1 MAAMAYIEVR
11 RSAVAVAA
19 QRLNGQAR
27 QLADLLEVSAVQ
39 RHEFVRV
46 LASRPSLA
54 GYLEQATDSLAG
66 PVLDSLQAYADR
78 TGPIPSMELWNRE
91 GGRVLV
97 WGDTFPAFPPEASA
111 ALIELVLEAGSAIG
125 PFVGDDSLEYAAIGR
140 VGGAAN
146 PLGYVLE
153 RRPVAA
159 SADAVR
165 QLRGL
170 MGEAQI
176 VIGSPGLS
184 DNWTDFVTRVSPPPI
199 VVAGAA
205 GVFQY
210 TRSPGEPAIA
220 WATPIG
226 STPWVLLAELPSG
239 PVLAPARR
247 FLLRAGTLS
256 IVLVLVGGLL
266 GWTTSRQITGP
277 LQGVTAAAERIAAG
291 DASSRVAVVRS
302 AGVRSDEIGRLA
314 VSFNTMAD
322 RIDEMQADLRR
333 LVRHYRPLFERN
345 PLPMWLAEPA
355 SGQILEAN
363 EAAIAHYGYSREAF
377 LGMAAQDF
385 TIQSDQVGPAMT
397 LDRHRCADGRT
408 IDVEVTRHQLRE
420 NGQRV
425 LLVLANDVS
434 VRIEAER
441 ALQEFNEELE
451 RRVAERTA
459 ELATANGELEAFS
472 YSVSHDLRAPLRA
485 INGFS
490 EILIED
496 HAPVLPDEARETL
509 GVIAANA
516 QKMGQLIDDLLH
528 LARLAREPLV
538 RVRTDMT
545 DMARTVVVEAQARE
559 PHRQLEFEIE
569 PLPPVDVEPAL
580 VRQVFVN
587 LVQNAVKFST
597 GTNPTSIHIGHRRDG
612 GESIYFVRDNG
623 IGFDMQY
630 ADKLFGVFQRLHGAE
645 EFDGT
650 GVGLAI
656 VDRIIRRHGG
666 RVWAESR
673 IGAGATFFFTLSAKQ
688 ATM

>member
-1 MAAMAYIEVR
+1 
-11 RSAVAVAA
+11 
-19 QRLNGQAR
+19 
-27 QLADLLEVSAVQ
+27 
-39 RHEFVRV
+39 
-46 LASRPSLA
+46 
-54 GYLEQATDSLAG
+54 
-66 PVLDSLQAYADR
+66 
-78 TGPIPSMELWNRE
+78 
-91 GGRVLV
+91 
-97 WGDTFPAFPPEASA
+97 
-111 ALIELVLEAGSAIG
+111 
-125 PFVGDDSLEYAAIGR
+125 
-140 VGGAAN
+140 
-146 PLGYVLE
+146 
-153 RRPVAA
+153 
-159 SADAVR
+159 
-165 QLRGL
+165 
-170 MGEAQI
+170 
-176 VIGSPGLS
+176 
-184 DNWTDFVTRVSPPPI
+184 VT
-199 VVAGAA
+199 
-205 GVFQY
+205 
-210 TRSPGEPAIA
+210 T
-220 WATPIG
+220 
-226 STPWVLLAELPSG
+226 
-239 PVLAPARR
+239 
-247 FLLRAGTLS
+247 
-256 IVLVLVGGLL
+256 
-266 GWTTSRQITGP
+266 
-277 LQGVTAAAERIAAG
+277 AAERIAAG

-302 AGVRSDEIGRLA
+302 DEIGRLA
-314 VSFNTMAD
+314 GSFNTMAA
-322 RIDEMQADLRR
+322 RIDEMQGDLRR

-385 TIQSDQVGPAMT
+385 TIQSDQVGPAAMT

-425 LLVLANDVS
+425 LLVLANDVT

-441 ALQEFNEELE
+441 ALQEFNSELE

-459 ELATANGELEAFS
+459 ELATANSELEAFS

-496 HAPVLPDEARETL
+496 HGPVLPAEARETL

-516 QKMGQLIDDLLH
+516 QRMGQLIDDLLH

-545 DMARTVVVEAQARE
+545 DLARTVVVEAQARE
-559 PHRQLEFEIE
+559 RHRQLEFEIE

-597 GTNPTSIHIGHRRDG
+597 GTNPTSIHIGHRREG

-630 ADKLFGVFQRLHGAE
+630 ADKLFGVFQRLHGVE

-673 IGAGATFFFTLSAKQ
+673 IGAGATFFFTLSAEQ
-688 ATM
+688 ATT